1 MNCPVC
7 NHPGLPDYHSVPTFC
22 PDCKSDLIGFMILGQ
37 IVQESE
43 SGVKRIRESESRIK
57 RIKLLFAIVTS
68 VLFILFIGL
77 VLFLPAITNHKP
89 DKSILQNDSI
99 EYYLK
104 LVKDLRQELKEKPKT
119 ADVYYIIKKD
129 DNLSEIAKLFYNDG
143 SRTKQIMTDNNL
155 QKGYNLLP
163 GDTLIIKIKTR

>member
-7 NHPGLPDYHSVPTFC
+7 NHPDLPDYYSVPSVC
-22 PDCKSDLIGFMILGQ
+22 PNCKSELNGFFLIGEIEK
-37 IVQESE
+37 ESN
-43 SGVKRIRESESRIK
+43 SKLKRF
-57 RIKLLFAIVTS
+57 KLLCAGLSIV
-68 VLFILFIGL
+68 LLLILIGSIF
-77 VLFLPAITNHKP
+77 FLPTVSKHDP
-89 DKSILQNDSI
+89 GKSIQQYDSTA
-99 EYYLK
+99 YYSK
-104 LVKDLRQELKEKPKT
+104 LVAELKQELNVKPT
-119 ADVYYIIKKD
+119 TTEVYYIIKKN

>member
-1 MNCPVC
+1 MECPVC
-7 NHPGLPDYHSVPTFC
+7 NHPGLPDYRSVPVIC
-22 PDCKSDLIGFMILGQ
+22 PNCKSDLKGFMILGQ
-37 IVQESE
+37 VMLESE
-43 SGVKRIRESESRIK
+43 SNGKILLQSESRFK

-68 VLFILFIGL
+68 VLLILIVGL
-77 VLFLPAITNHKP
+77 VLFLPANSNQSLEKAIQ
-89 DKSILQNDSI
+89 QNDST

-104 LVKDLRQELKEKPKT
+104 LVKDLRQELKGKPKT